1 MEQEPLKVSP
11 ASVAQALAA
20 DYFCIYYVNTDND
33 KFIEYSASEE
43 YKELGLPRAGDDF
56 ISFSRKRFEE
66 DQGAFL
72 SVFTKENIQNVLD
85 EHQTFTLSYR
95 LLKSGLTPLL
105 ISEVSRGIFL
115 CPERP

>member
-1 MEQEPLKVSP
+1 MEQEPLKVSS

-56 ISFSRKRFEE
+56 ISFSRGRSGAVFGWFLKRKSHV
-66 DQGAFL
+66 GA
-72 SVFTKENIQNVLD
+72 
-85 EHQTFTLSYR
+85 
-95 LLKSGLTPLL
+95 
-105 ISEVSRGIFL
+105 
-115 CPERP
+115 